1 MYIHLQTAA
10 SVLKGHPQ
18 NKSPVRLH
26 RDFSA
31 PEKSD
36 EFKQKLRFSHLVVK
50 NPMKWFLVQPIVT
63 LPEHWFICKCD
74 PHNIKYITRQVTMRV
89 SYPVRR

>member
-18 NKSPVRLH
+18 NRSPVRLH

-50 NPMKWFLVQPIVT
+50 ERKWILVQPIVT

-74 PHNIKYITRQVTMRV
+74 PQNILFMTRQVTMRV
-89 SYPVRR
+89 SCPRRR